1 MTWDGLSVL
10 AVVPARGGSKGVP
23 RKNLR
28 QVGGLSLIGWAA
40 KTIAAL
46 PWVDHGVISTD
57 DAEMAD
63 EARARGLDAPFMRPD
78 EFATDMASSTGM
90 WQHAW
95 LESEAHYG
103 TRFDVSILLQPT
115 TPLRRADDVT
125 RTVKAMV
132 EGGHGAAATLSQVPG
147 HFTPQ
152 KCLTLDDEGVI
163 GFFMDG
169 GAQYANRQ
177 LIPDYY
183 HRNGVCYAV
192 TRETLIDHGNI
203 VEDDCVGVMID
214 GFVVNIDEPFEL
226 ELAEFMLAREEK
238 R

>member
-1 MTWDGLSVL
+1 MTWDGVSVL

-28 QVGGLSLIGWAA
+28 EVGGLSLIGWAA

-46 PWVDHGVISTD
+46 PWIDRAVLSTD
-57 DAEMAD
+57 DLEMAD
-63 EARARGLDAPFMRPD
+63 EGRARGLDVPFPRPD
-78 EFATDMASSTGM
+78 EFATDGADSVGM
-90 WQHAW
+90 WRHAW
-95 LESEAHYG
+95 LASEAHYG
-103 TRFDVSILLQPT
+103 TRFDISILLQPT
-115 TPLRRADDVT
+115 TPLRRADDVE

-132 EGGHGAAATLSQVPG
+132 DGGHRAAATVSAVPG

-152 KCLTLDDEGVI
+152 KCLTVDDQGVI
-163 GFFMDG
+163 GFFLDDG
-169 GAQYANRQ
+169 AKYANRHD
-177 LIPDYY
+177 IPDYY

-192 TRETLIDHGNI
+192 TRETLVERGHI
-203 VEDDCVGVMID
+203 VEDDCVAVTVE